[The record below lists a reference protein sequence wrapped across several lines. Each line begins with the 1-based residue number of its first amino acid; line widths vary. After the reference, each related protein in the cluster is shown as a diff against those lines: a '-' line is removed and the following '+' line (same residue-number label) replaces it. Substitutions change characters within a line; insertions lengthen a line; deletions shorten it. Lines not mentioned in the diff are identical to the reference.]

1 MKICFHCHREL
12 KVPNRVGFRD
22 ACHYCN
28 SDLHVC
34 LNCRFYDRH
43 SYNECREP
51 QSEWVRDKDRANT
64 CEFFA
69 FADVRDSHQR
79 TDEAAKARARLN
91 EIFKKLG

>member
-1 MKICFHCHREL
+1 MKICFNCRREI
-12 KVPNRVGFRD
+12 KVTNRVGFRD
-22 ACHYCN
+22 VCNHCH

-51 QSEWVRDKDRANT
+51 QSEFVGEKDRANT
-64 CEFFA
+64 CEYFA
-69 FADVRDSHQR
+69 FGDTRNLTNK
-79 TDEAAKARARLN
+79 TDEAAEAKARLN